1 MWSIIRRIL
10 RARWRAVLTRALFI
24 GAGLPASSGVAHAE
38 DTPTRSVTVRGRRAP
53 LEHVERAPT
62 VASSVVR
69 GAALEGAGASSADVL
84 ARVPGV
90 QVTRTG
96 AQSDVAT
103 ASIRGADAAEVPVYL
118 AGVRLNDDVSGTTDL
133 STIPLWMMERVEVF
147 RGNAPE
153 EADRLGSGGAIFFW
167 PRLPRSTRALVGG
180 EIGSFGA
187 RAGWASVELGAE
199 THASLFALRA
209 SGARNDYTFTD
220 DQGQRFDLAERQAR
234 RQNADYSQL
243 DAWLV
248 HHHKLGARA
257 RINTVVNAVGRE
269 QGVSGLSVVPALHT
283 RASTQRWLLGNSIVV
298 PCDARETC
306 RLELSSSW
314 ISATSRLTDPLVEL
328 PSLRTRQLDSAGDRV
343 SHAARLELAPTQ
355 ALRLSLSSALAIDQI
370 RVDRE
375 GTFPRRGQR
384 RSLVPKLGA
393 ILHAT
398 TALSVHALAAAECH
412 WTRGVIVRLGR
423 QAFQDSGPCGQLQ
436 PVGRLGAQYKLGHGL
451 SLLSNAGRYVRMP
464 TLSELYGTAPLVDGN
479 PGLLPERGLTFDIG
493 LRGSLGA
500 SAGALASLSFE
511 AFGFWREVDQIVRF
525 RRTAVESLTPFNVA
539 AARVYGA
546 EWAVAADLM
555 SHLRLETAGT
565 LLDPRETTD
574 DRRLDPTRNDVLPYT
589 ARLSVNSA
597 AELYANRPWPGIELE
612 RLGLRVSYLH
622 RSSRFADVAGQSVLA
637 AQHFLDAELAASMF
651 GGQLLGRLSTRNL
664 LDNQTSDLIGLPVPG
679 RSYHASAEAWF

>member
-1 MWSIIRRIL
+1 MWSTTRTIL
-10 RARWRAVLTRALFI
+10 RAPWRTALVAAALSASVDVARAD
-24 GAGLPASSGVAHAE
+24 
-38 DTPTRSVTVRGRRAP
+38 DTPARRVTVRGRRTA

-62 VASSVVR
+62 VASSVLR
-69 GAALEGAGASSADVL
+69 GAAIEGAGASSADVL
-84 ARVPGV
+84 SRVPGV
-90 QVTRTG
+90 QITRTG

-103 ASIRGADAAEVPVYL
+103 ASIRGADAAEIPVYL
-118 AGVRLNDDVSGTTDL
+118 AGVRLNDDVSGTADL

-167 PRLPRSTRALVGG
+167 PRLPRETRASVGG

-187 RAGWASVELGAE
+187 RAGWASVELGAKR
-199 THASLFALRA
+199 HASLLALRA
-209 SGARNDYTFTD
+209 SGAQNDYTFTN
-220 DQGQRFDLAERQAR
+220 DQGQRFDLDERQAR

-248 HHHKLGARA
+248 HHHKLGTHA
-257 RINTVVNAVGRE
+257 RINTVVNAIDRE
-269 QGVSGLSVVPALHT
+269 QGVTGLSVVPALHT
-283 RASTQRWLLGNSIVV
+283 RASTRRWLLGNSIVV

-306 RLELSSSW
+306 RLELSSGW

-328 PSLRTRQLDSAGDRV
+328 SSLRTRQLDSAGERA
-343 SHAARLELAPTQ
+343 SHGARLELAPTD
-355 ALRLSLSSALAIDQI
+355 ALRLSLSSALAIDNI

-375 GTFPRRGQR
+375 GTLPRRGQR

-393 ILHAT
+393 SYHIAE
-398 TALSVHALAAAECH
+398 ALSVHALAAAECH

-423 QAFQDSGPCGQLQ
+423 QAFQDSGPCGLLE
-436 PVGRLGAQYKLGHGL
+436 PVGRVGARYEVGQGL
-451 SLLSNAGRYVRMP
+451 SVLSNVGRYVRMP

-479 PGLLPERGLTFDIG
+479 PALLPERGLTLDIG

-500 SAGALASLSFE
+500 SDAALSFE

-539 AARVYGA
+539 AARVYGL
-546 EWAVAADLM
+546 EWAVAADLV
-555 SHLRLETAGT
+555 SHLRLESAGT

-574 DRRLDPTRNDVLPYT
+574 DPRLDPTVNDILPYT
-589 ARLSVNSA
+589 SRLSVAST
-597 AELYANRPWPGIELE
+597 AELYADQPWPNVDLE

-622 RSSRFADVAGQSVLA
+622 RSSRFADAAGQNVLP
-637 AQHFLDAELAASMF
+637 AQHFLDAELVASLF
-651 GGQLLGRLSTRNL
+651 GGQLLSRFSTRNL

>member
-1 MWSIIRRIL
+1 MWSITRSNL
-10 RARWRAVLTRALFI
+10 RAPWCAALI
-24 GAGLPASSGVAHAE
+24 VAALPASSGVAHAE
-38 DTPTRSVTVRGRRAP
+38 DTPTQRVTVRGHRAP

-62 VASSVVR
+62 VASSVLR
-69 GAALEGAGASSADVL
+69 GDVLESAGASSADLL
-84 ARVPGV
+84 ARTPGV

-103 ASIRGADAAEVPVYL
+103 ASIRGADAAEVPIYL
-118 AGVRLNDDVSGTTDL
+118 AGVRLNDDVSGTADL

-167 PRLPRSTRALVGG
+167 PRLPRETRASAGG
-180 EIGSFGA
+180 EVGSFGA
-187 RAGWASVELGAE
+187 RAGWASIEFGAE
-199 THASLFALRA
+199 SHASLLAVRA
-209 SGARNDYTFTD
+209 SGAQNDYTFTD
-220 DQGQRFDLAERQAR
+220 DQGQRFDLAERQGR

-248 HHHKLGARA
+248 HHHKLGAGA
-257 RINTVVNAVGRE
+257 RINTVLNALDRE
-269 QGVSGLSVVPALHT
+269 QGVTGLSVVPALNSRSST
-283 RASTQRWLLGNSIVV
+283 RRWLLGNSIVV

-306 RLELSSSW
+306 RIELSSGW

-328 PSLRTRQLDSAGDRV
+328 SSLRTRQLDSAGDRA
-343 SHAARLELAPTQ
+343 SHGARLELAATD
-355 ALRLSLSSALAIDQI
+355 ALRLSLSGALAIDSI
-370 RVDRE
+370 RVDRA
-375 GTFPRRGQR
+375 GTLPRRGQR

-393 ILHAT
+393 SYRAAE
-398 TALSVHALAAAECH
+398 ALSVHALAAAECH
-412 WTRGVIVRLGR
+412 WTRGVIVRLGQR
-423 QAFQDSGPCGQLQ
+423 AFQDSGPCGLLE
-436 PVGRLGAQYKLGHGL
+436 PVGRVGAQYGVGHGL
-451 SLLSNAGRYVRMP
+451 SLLSNVGRYVRMP

-479 PGLLPERGLTFDIG
+479 PGLLPERGLTFDVG

-500 SAGALASLSFE
+500 RDGALAALSFE

-539 AARVYGA
+539 AARVYGV
-546 EWAVAADLM
+546 EWAVAADLV
-555 SHLRLETAGT
+555 SHLRLESAGT

-574 DRRLDPTRNDVLPYT
+574 DPRLDPTINDILPYT
-589 ARLSVNSA
+589 SRLSVASA
-597 AELYANRPWPGIELE
+597 AELYTARPWPGIDVE

-622 RSSRFADVAGQSVLA
+622 RSSRFADGAGQNVLA
-637 AQHFLDAELAASMF
+637 AQHFLDAELAASVF
-651 GGQLLGRLSTRNL
+651 GGRLLGRFSARNL